1 MQLQLHPKLK
11 APVALRGGGRIVGGM
26 AMMMM
31 MGLASSAGILLSTSS
46 STVSSTSSSSSTDT
60 TAQNCYPRRRY
71 DRIGQHPSA
80 TATDFSSPPLLHKHP
95 SIPQLIYYEFCL

>member
-46 STVSSTSSSSSTDT
+46 STVSSTSSSSTDT